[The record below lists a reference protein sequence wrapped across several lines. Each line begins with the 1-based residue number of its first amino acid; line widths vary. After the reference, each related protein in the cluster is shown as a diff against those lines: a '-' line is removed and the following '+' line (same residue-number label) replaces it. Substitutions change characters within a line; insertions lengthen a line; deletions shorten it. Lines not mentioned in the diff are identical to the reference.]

1 MNKLMEYLTSLL
13 VITGFGFFAL
23 STNKV
28 FADDITVEQGYVRAT
43 IPGTSISSAYMTI
56 INNTDKNLTLL
67 GASSAVSQRI
77 EIHQHTMTDGMMKMR
92 QVKSISVEAGSQLI
106 LEPLGYHLMI
116 FNLEEPLNAGQKST
130 LTLHFAE
137 EKNIEITLP
146 IESIKRK
153 KSMHHH

>member
-13 VITGFGFFAL
+13 VITGFVFFTL
-23 STNKV
+23 STSKV
-28 FADDITVEQGYVRAT
+28 FADDITVEPGYIRAT

-56 INNTDKNLTLL
+56 TNNTDKKLNLL
-67 GASSAVSQRI
+67 GASSEVSQRI
-77 EIHQHTMTDGMMKMR
+77 EIHQHTMSDGMMKMR

-116 FNLEEPLNAGQKST
+116 FNLDKPLNAGQKST

>member
-1 MNKLMEYLTSLL
+1 
-13 VITGFGFFAL
+13 
-23 STNKV
+23 
-28 FADDITVEQGYVRAT
+28 
-43 IPGTSISSAYMTI
+43 
-56 INNTDKNLTLL
+56 
-67 GASSAVSQRI
+67 
-77 EIHQHTMTDGMMKMR
+77 
-92 QVKSISVEAGSQLI
+92 
-106 LEPLGYHLMI
+106 MI

>member
-1 MNKLMEYLTSLL
+1 
-13 VITGFGFFAL
+13 
-23 STNKV
+23 
-28 FADDITVEQGYVRAT
+28 
-43 IPGTSISSAYMTI
+43 
-56 INNTDKNLTLL
+56 
-67 GASSAVSQRI
+67 
-77 EIHQHTMTDGMMKMR
+77 
-92 QVKSISVEAGSQLI
+92 LI

-137 EKNIEITLP
+137 EKNIEVTLP